1 MMNNHDILKI
11 GISAVKEAYK
21 ILSSSKFSSEI
32 IKKTDHDVKIRGD
45 LESEKVIIN
54 YLTNK
59 TEFKVL
65 SEESYNDLDYE
76 DDYVWIVDPIDGSVN
91 YSRKIPFYAISLAL
105 WKKNKPI
112 LGIIYDLSNDD
123 LYSGIVN
130 EGAWL
135 NSKKIKVSNCK
146 KLSNAIMATGFPVSS
161 NFSKKNILEF
171 IDLVKCCHKV
181 RIFGSA
187 ALSMSLLSSG
197 KLDSYLENSIKIWDV
212 AAGIAIVKAAGGCFE
227 IKKSN
232 DNHIISVKAASTKTL
247 LNLI

>member
-1 MMNNHDILKI
+1 MNNHDILKI

-171 IDLVKCCHKV
+171 VDLVKCCHKV